1 MSDAKHPSGIKGRDA
16 EELDELARRIQ
27 RLDTRRMTARNI
39 ADRLEVPLYVTYA
52 ALLRAGRTTDAG
64 DYYLPAVGTGPEQPL
79 YERIAQIDT
88 SDMTIEEI
96 ADHFD
101 VTTNRVRSALNM
113 LGRFAKNGGYKVKP
127 REKPAATHR

>member
-1 MSDAKHPSGIKGRDA
+1 MSDAKNPSGIKGRGA

-27 RLDTRRMTARNI
+27 QLDTRRMTARNI
-39 ADRLEVPLYVTYA
+39 ADHLEVPLYVTYA

-64 DYYLPAVGTGPEQPL
+64 DYLPAVGTGPEQPL

-88 SDMTIEEI
+88 SNMTIDEI

-101 VTTNRVRSALNM
+101 VTNNRVRSALNM
-113 LGRFAKNGGYKVKP
+113 LGRFAKSGGYRIEP